1 MRIGLKAARL
11 DIDWILVLLSPPRI
25 GDKRDAIALNSTGEK
40 QDPRSPEI
48 AAMPSRIECKKTKLF
63 DNQQKLVRVAGASYL
78 AMLVKRLIY
87 TLFCDTLLIVD
98 RTQWINLYE
107 RFE

>member
-1 MRIGLKAARL
+1 MYCIFYMFFYMYRFIQQEYGPIQDAKMCIQYLACDTESHCAVVHPV
-11 DIDWILVLLSPPRI
+11 ILSL
-25 GDKRDAIALNSTGEK
+25 
-40 QDPRSPEI
+40 
-48 AAMPSRIECKKTKLF
+48 
-63 DNQQKLVRVAGASYL
+63 QKFVHVAGALYL
-78 AMLVKRLIY
+78 AMLVKSLIY